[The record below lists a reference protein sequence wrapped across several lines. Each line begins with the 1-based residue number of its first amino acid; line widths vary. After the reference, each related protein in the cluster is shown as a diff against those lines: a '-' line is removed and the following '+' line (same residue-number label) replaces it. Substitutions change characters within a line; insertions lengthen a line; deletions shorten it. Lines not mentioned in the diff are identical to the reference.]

1 VKAVDVAGNE
11 NVSSVL
17 VIVDLIPPEFID
29 VSPENCSYVQSKV
42 LVSWNIANDNEID
55 HYEIGLDNG

>member
-1 VKAVDVAGNE
+1 MKAVDVAGNE